1 MTFLGAGEKEA
12 PARLLGIAN
21 RESLIDSHIGRLDR
35 VRSPDR
41 AEAVMLAFAPEIP
54 REVQGVVYYY
64 DPASISPV

>member
-1 MTFLGAGEKEA
+1 
-12 PARLLGIAN
+12 
-21 RESLIDSHIGRLDR
+21 

-64 DPASISPV
+64 DPSSISPV